1 MGDESNPKSF
11 IHPFSSQILIGLYGS
26 QVATYLSLAHKGT
39 QNPSPIWKLTHTEQ
53 VLSKDLDR
61 AASKMSPG
69 DLGIQVLEYLGYWL

>member
-1 MGDESNPKSF
+1 M
-11 IHPFSSQILIGLYGS
+11 
-26 QVATYLSLAHKGT
+26 ATYLSLAHKGT

-69 DLGIQVLEYLGYWL
+69 DLGIQVLGYLGYWL